1 MTKSQYVTLALV
13 AAGGI
18 ALASVVAW
26 PSGPSPQEIARL
38 KERQELGE
46 LLSLK
51 SELDKRGGHKRQL
64 RQGTVTCKYKSGF
77 DELAAFNSPAPEIVS
92 TFECR
97 VWDWPEWLQTD
108 PMKADRQ
115 FIYVRLPYHDE
126 RWHWAKRSSIAN
138 YGDGIPQP

>member
-13 AAGGI
+13 AIGGI
-18 ALASVVAW
+18 ALASMVVW

-38 KERQELGE
+38 KERRELEE

-51 SELDKRGGHKRQL
+51 YELDKRGGHRRQL
-64 RQGTVTCKYKSGF
+64 RQGAVTCKYKSGF
-77 DELAAFNSPAPEIVS
+77 DELAAFNSPTPETIRS
-92 TFECR
+92 FECA
-97 VWDWPEWLQTD
+97 VWDWPEWFPTD
-108 PMKADRQ
+108 LMKTDRQ

-138 YGDGIPQP
+138 YGYGIPQP